1 MGNTAVAAAVADAS
15 LLATNQ
21 IIQKFHPLVIPLVI
35 SSSCSL
41 SSFWQ
46 KNTLSSLYTMHIG
59 PIPCT
64 VPNSPQYLSPN
75 NCIG

>member
-46 KNTLSSLYTMHIG
+46 KTLYLLYTQCILD
-59 PIPCT
+59 
-64 VPNSPQYLSPN
+64 QYHVLCQIHLSIYPL
-75 NCIG
+75 ITA